1 MNEKQSQ
8 ALILNFNTFISDG
21 ALTTEII
28 TWNNR
33 TPEDVQAKN
42 MNIPKHQVNLS
53 TKIFHSHVARISYHP
68 TCPIEMVL
76 CISFNNIVLYLSTIY
91 PSTT

>member
-53 TKIFHSHVARISYHP
+53 TRYSAAMLQGYHI
-68 TCPIEMVL
+68 TQLVL
-76 CISFNNIVLYLSTIY
+76 
-91 PSTT
+91 